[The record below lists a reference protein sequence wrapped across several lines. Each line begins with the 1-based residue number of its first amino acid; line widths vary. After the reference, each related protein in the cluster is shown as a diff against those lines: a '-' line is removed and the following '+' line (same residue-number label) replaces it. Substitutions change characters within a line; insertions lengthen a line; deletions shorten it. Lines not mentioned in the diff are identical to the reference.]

1 MPSVHGA
8 AVVVVVDVEEVVVDV
23 VPVVVVVVDWSI
35 PGTYSATQ
43 STSIDTFFLGHWR
56 PTVHSARCSR
66 LRSMGTFGILAGATS
81 LAHARPST
89 TNVTEEA
96 VQMTP
101 HVCHFNMLS

>member
-23 VPVVVVVVDWSI
+23 VPVVVVVVDWSV
-35 PGTYSATQ
+35 PGMYSATQ

-56 PTVHSARCSR
+56 PTVQRARCSR
-66 LRSMGTFGILAGATS
+66 LRSMGMFGMLVGVVS
-81 LAHARPST
+81 LAHTRPSM

-101 HVCHFNMLS
+101 HVCHLSMLS